1 MAANGSQSR
10 GYWRPPNTLAQLLDH
25 FWNDL
30 NCAVDLRV
38 SGEPAKG
45 KAQTPSS
52 AIRAGI
58 HCP

>member
-10 GYWRPPNTLAQLLDH
+10 GYWRPPNTLSQLLDN
-25 FWNDL
+25 FWN
-30 NCAVDLRV
+30 NFNRAVDFRV

-45 KAQTPSS
+45 KTQAPSS
-52 AIRAGI
+52 AILARI